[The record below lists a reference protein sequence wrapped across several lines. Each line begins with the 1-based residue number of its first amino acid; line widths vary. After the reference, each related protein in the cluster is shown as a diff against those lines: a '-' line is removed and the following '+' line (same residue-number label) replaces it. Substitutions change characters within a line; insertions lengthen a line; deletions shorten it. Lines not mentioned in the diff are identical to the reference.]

1 MFNQEQIDTLYNLVE
16 KGAVTKED
24 VDLFLRTKLVE
35 IGFVVTP
42 PPAPEVPAEVV
53 PPTPEGEQ
61 PAVDPNQPVA

>member
-1 MFNQEQIDTLYNLVE
+1 MFSQEQINTLFDL
-16 KGAVTKED
+16 VTKGVITEAD
-24 VDLFLRTKLVE
+24 VKNFLQTKLTEV
-35 IGFVVTP
+35 GFVVTP